1 MTTSTSLSGGMA
13 RPTAPERGSF
23 PLDHLSECRRFAH
36 EYRKCLERNSGT
48 TSACRQEAREY
59 LKCRMQKGLMAV
71 DDWRNLGLSQ
81 DSINPENPPEG
92 NESQPEHLPQ
102 HQNQQPQGRPAF
114 VAGIK
119 TARARQKKTEH
130 KA

>member
-36 EYRKCLERNSGT
+36 AYRKCLERNSGT

-71 DDWRNLGLSQ
+71 DDWHNLGLSQ
-81 DSINPENPPEG
+81 DSIGTKNPPEG
-92 NESQPEHLPQ
+92 NESKHPPQ
-102 HQNQQPQGRPAF
+102 QQNQQPQGRPAF

-119 TARARQKKTEH
+119 TARARQKKTDQQ
-130 KA
+130 A